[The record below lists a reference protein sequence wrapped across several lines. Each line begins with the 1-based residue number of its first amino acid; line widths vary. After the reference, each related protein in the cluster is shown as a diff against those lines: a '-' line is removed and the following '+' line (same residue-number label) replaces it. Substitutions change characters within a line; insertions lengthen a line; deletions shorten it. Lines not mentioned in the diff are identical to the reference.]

1 MPYLKF
7 VTVKITK
14 IQIFYGQNAFLSLLH
29 LELKLEKN
37 NRDLETYN
45 TANVRNKN
53 SYELFLVHFFSSK
66 IEMFNIYYWND
77 TLTKI

>member
-1 MPYLKF
+1 M
-7 VTVKITK
+7 KITK

-66 IEMFNIYYWND
+66 IEMFNMYYWND